1 MNYFTEKTPWRWVLC
16 SLASLAAALMTG
28 CEDHNPQDSQPGGT
42 ANGGSSNSAPLVI
55 LTWDEYF
62 SPEVIEEFEKEFG
75 IKVEFVNFSNLDE
88 QEALLRSRPS
98 EFDLA
103 LTSGVKM
110 ADLIS
115 MQLVQPIQKD
125 LLPLFGNM
133 DERFLGMGSD
143 PENQYSVPYMW
154 GPTLIA
160 YRADKI
166 AEPAKAWRSLWD
178 DRYRGHILML
188 DEPFDAYAAALLAL
202 GSDINSQEPVEIEA
216 ATKGLLDQVQR
227 LDARFVDIDEVREE
241 LLSGDCWITMTYSSD
256 AGVLAEKEE
265 NISYF
270 IPEEGASLWLD
281 SFVIPRES
289 RNSRAAHDFLN
300 YFCRPEVAAANS
312 NELWCAS
319 ANREARQFISEE
331 IKEDP
336 TIYLSDEI
344 LARCELE
351 SRASVGRQTLVNRGM
366 KLVFDRLQATARDT
380 ESVSKTAAVT
390 EDESSQTSP
399 GGED

>member
-1 MNYFTEKTPWRWVLC
+1 NKQWRWVLP
-16 SLASLAAALMTG
+16 SLLSLSVSLLVG
-28 CEDHNPQDSQPGGT
+28 CGDKENRSTQVENEGKENFGE
-42 ANGGSSNSAPLVI
+42 SSTPLVI

-62 SPEVIEEFEKEFG
+62 APEVVADFEAEFG
-75 IKVEFVNFSNLDE
+75 IKVEFVSFGNLDE

-98 EFDLA
+98 DFDLT

-110 ADLIS
+110 ADLIAT
-115 MQLVQPIQKD
+115 QLIQPIQKE

-133 DERFLGMGSD
+133 DQRFLGLGSD

-160 YRADKI
+160 YRSDKI
-166 AEPAKAWRSLWD
+166 AEPAQAWKSLWD
-178 DRYRGHILML
+178 ERYRGHVLML
-188 DEPFDAYAAALLAL
+188 DEPFDAYASALLAS
-202 GSDINSQEPVEIEA
+202 GHDINSQDPA
-216 ATKGLLDQVQR
+216 KLDDATKLLLDQAQR
-227 LDARFVDIDEVREE
+227 LGTRFVDIDEVREK

-265 NISYF
+265 NIAYF

-281 SFVIPRES
+281 SFVIPREAK
-289 RNSRAAHDFLN
+289 NSRAAHLFLN

-319 ANREARQFISEE
+319 ANREARRFISEE

-336 TIYLSDEI
+336 TIYLSDEV

-351 SRASVGRQTLVNRGM
+351 TRASVERNRLVNRG
-366 KLVFDRLQATARDT
+366 
-380 ESVSKTAAVT
+380 
-390 EDESSQTSP
+390 
-399 GGED
+399 